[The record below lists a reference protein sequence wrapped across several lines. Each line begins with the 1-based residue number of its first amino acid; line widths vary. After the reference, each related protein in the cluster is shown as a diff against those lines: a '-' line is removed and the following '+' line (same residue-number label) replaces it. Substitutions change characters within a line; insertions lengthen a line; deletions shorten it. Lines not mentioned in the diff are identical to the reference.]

1 MNTKRQNKT
10 ATYGLT
16 ASVYSRDVARAGRI
30 AARLSAGQVGINQNA
45 LSGNR
50 HALCPFVGHKKSGYG
65 SHSGKDGWRQF
76 SVPKSLLYAEP
87 PASEALPAEAVPLPK
102 TTREKLAPLL
112 LPALGAVVATAAVF
126 AAARSRK

>member
-1 MNTKRQNKT
+1 MNAKRQNKT

-16 ASVYSRDVARAGRI
+16 ASVYSQDVARAGRI

-50 HALCPFVGHKKSGYG
+50 HALGPFVGHKKSGYG

-87 PASEALPAEAVPLPK
+87 PASEALPAEAAPLPK
-102 TTREKLAPLL
+102 TAREKLAPLL
-112 LPALGAVVATAAVF
+112 LPALGAVAATAAVF
-126 AAARSRK
+126 AAARARK